1 MINARRGIPRRRAV
15 TGLTRIRA
23 RNMRI
28 RFTRGRRTVVARR
41 TRTGHLRVIDAR
53 RGIPRRR
60 AVTGLTRIRARNM
73 RIRFARCR
81 GAVVT

>member
-1 MINARRGIPRRRAV
+1 VA
-15 TGLTRIRA
+15 GLTRIRA
-23 RNMRI
+23 RNVRI
-28 RFTRGRRTVVARR
+28 RFTGRCHTVVTRRARA
-41 TRTGHLRVIDAR
+41 GHLRVVDAR
-53 RGIPRRR
+53 RRIPRRR